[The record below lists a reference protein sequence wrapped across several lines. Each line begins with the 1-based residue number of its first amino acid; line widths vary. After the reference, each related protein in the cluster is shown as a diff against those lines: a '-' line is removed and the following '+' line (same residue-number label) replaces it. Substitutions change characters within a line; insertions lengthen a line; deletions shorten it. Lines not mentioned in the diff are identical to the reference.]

1 MSTRY
6 RIRIDRSL
14 CSGFGSCV
22 ELAPEAYELGP
33 DGIANVLVHAT
44 DDPNVIEA
52 AGTCPMGAI
61 SVEPIEEEAAA

>member
-1 MSTRY
+1 MPRY

-22 ELAPEAYELGP
+22 ELAPDAYELGP
-33 DGIANVLVHAT
+33 DGIANVLVRET
-44 DDPNVIEA
+44 DDPNAIEA

-61 SVEPIEEEAAA
+61 TVEAVEEAA